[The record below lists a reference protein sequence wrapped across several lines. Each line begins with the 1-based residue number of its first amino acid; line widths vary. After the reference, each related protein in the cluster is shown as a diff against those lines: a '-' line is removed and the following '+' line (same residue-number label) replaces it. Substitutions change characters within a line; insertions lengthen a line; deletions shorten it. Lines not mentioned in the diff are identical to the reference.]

1 MIKDLMDQYGEELYE
16 WLEQQE
22 EESEDDLC

>member
-22 EESEDDLC
+22 EDNEDDRF